1 MTINVGDKVKIFQDP
16 LTRLDFEGIATVKE
30 ILSDNLATWND
41 HKIIGCMVV
50 FHNEEAPYYR
60 QIYLKPLEG
69 E

>member
-1 MTINVGDKVKIFQDP
+1 MNIKVGDKVKIFQDS

-30 ILSDNLATWND
+30 ILSDDLATWNNY
-41 HKIIGCMVV
+41 KIIGCMVV
-50 FHNEEAPYYR
+50 FQNEEASYYR

>member
-1 MTINVGDKVKIFQDP
+1 MTINVGDKVKIFQDS

-30 ILSDNLATWND
+30 ILSDDLATWNNY
-41 HKIIGCMVV
+41 KIIGCMVV
-50 FHNEEAPYYR
+50 FQNEEASYYR